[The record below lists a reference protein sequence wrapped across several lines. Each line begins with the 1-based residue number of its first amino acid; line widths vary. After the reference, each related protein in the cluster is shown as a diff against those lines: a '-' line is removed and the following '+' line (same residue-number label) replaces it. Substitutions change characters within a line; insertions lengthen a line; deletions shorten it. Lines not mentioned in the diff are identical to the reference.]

1 MKSSVSQ
8 TIVLDPPQPI
18 KVEVAINSLNI
29 QKAAGC
35 DDISSFVSH
44 RILLHKLLH
53 YGIQGPAYTL
63 IESYLSDR
71 QQFVSVNKFE
81 SSPKPI
87 SIGVPQGSILDP
99 LLFLIYINGLLN
111 ASSCPPRLF
120 ADDTYLIVKNSALN
134 ELEIKC
140 NSALRN
146 LNRWCCPN
154 ELQINPVKYNAII
167 ISPKLNTP
175 QPELNLLYNTA
186 NISLNDSNKYL
197 GVILDNKLNFQLYI
211 LTLEKRESRSIG
223 ILSKL
228 RFLFP
233 SSTLLVF
240 YHARTSPLPFWDS
253 TFKTYLDKLQ
263 ILQNKAIRVITNSDR
278 RSSITP
284 QFRNFNVLKIADLYT
299 YEIAKLM
306 HQYSKNML
314 QPCFSTFFSSLSK
327 ILDRQ
332 YRAKSK
338 NNLYLPKFSTCL
350 YQRSLRFQE
359 VKIWN
364 SFNPDLKK

>member
-1 MKSSVSQ
+1 M
-8 TIVLDPPQPI
+8 
-18 KVEVAINSLNI
+18 
-29 QKAAGC
+29 
-35 DDISSFVSH
+35 
-44 RILLHKLLH
+44 LHKLLH

-99 LLFLIYINGLLN
+99 LLFLIYTNGLPN

-186 NISLNDSNKYL
+186 NISLNDSYKYL

-240 YHARTSPLPFWDS
+240 YHALVHPHSHSGIAHLKPALTNCRSSKIKPFASLPTQTGVLPLRHSFETSMFL
-253 TFKTYLDKLQ
+253 KLQ
-263 ILQNKAIRVITNSDR
+263 TCTLMRLLSLCINIPKTCFSRVFQPFSVR
-278 RSSITP
+278 FLKSSIDNTGQNQKTTFIFP
-284 QFRNFNVLKIADLYT
+284 SFPHASIKDL
-299 YEIAKLM
+299 
-306 HQYSKNML
+306 
-314 QPCFSTFFSSLSK
+314 
-327 ILDRQ
+327 
-332 YRAKSK
+332 
-338 NNLYLPKFSTCL
+338 
-350 YQRSLRFQE
+350 
-359 VKIWN
+359 
-364 SFNPDLKK
+364 